1 MILLDT
7 RVLWW
12 LLDTPGRLGPR
23 TRNTLSAQPS
33 FASSLSLTEL
43 LIKTMVGKFV
53 LPPDFTERVSEQGP
67 SWLSYTT
74 SHAVSLTRIP
84 ELVRHDPFDRMLLA
98 QAHAER
104 MDFLTADRRL
114 LGLDRDWIID
124 ARA

>member
-7 RVLWW
+7 HVLWW
-12 LLDTPGRLGPR
+12 LLDTPERLGPR
-23 TRNTLSAQPS
+23 TLALLSAHPS

-67 SWLSYTT
+67 SWLSYTA
-74 SHAVSLTRIP
+74 SHAASLDRIP

-98 QAHAER
+98 QAYAER
-104 MDFLTADRRL
+104 IDFLTADRL
-114 LGLDRDWIID
+114 LLALDHDWIVD